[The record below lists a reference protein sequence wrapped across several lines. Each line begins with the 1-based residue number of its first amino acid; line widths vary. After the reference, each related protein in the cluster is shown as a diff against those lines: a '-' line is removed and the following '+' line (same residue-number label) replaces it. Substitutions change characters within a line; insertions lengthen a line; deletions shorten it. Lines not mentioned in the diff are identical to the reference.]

1 MSNVK
6 FKGIMPAIV
15 SPLNED
21 GSVKEKSLR
30 KLIDWQLKA
39 GCKGFYVCGATGE
52 GTVMKP
58 DSRKAMSEIAVDEAR
73 GKGCVI
79 SHIGAVDLRTAQDLA
94 RHASDIGVDAISS
107 VPPFFYGYGEREI
120 YQYYQALSDS
130 SDVPMLMYASPLSGT
145 VIKAEMV
152 EKMLGIRNMIGLKW
166 TSYDYYEMRKIK
178 ELNGGDINVINGPD
192 ETLLCGLV
200 MGADGGIGA
209 TYNPMPK
216 VFVKIYESFMS
227 GNMAAAQEAQFK
239 ANKVIKTLLRH
250 GVLSGV
256 KDMLEMIG
264 IDMGYCTYPLKRFT
278 ASEQEIF
285 RAELKTLRFEEEYL

>member
-73 GKGCVI
+73 GRGCVI
-79 SHIGAVDLRTAQDLA
+79 SHIGAIDLRTAQDLA
-94 RHASDIGVDAISS
+94 RHASDVGVDAISS

-152 EKMLGIRNMIGLKW
+152 EKIMGIRNMIGLKW

-227 GNMAAAQEAQFK
+227 GNIVAAQEAQFK
-239 ANKVIKTLLRH
+239 ANKVIKILLRH
-250 GVLSGV
+250 GVLNGV

>member
-6 FKGIMPAIV
+6 FTGIMPAIV

-58 DSRKAMSEIAVDEAR
+58 DSRKTMSEIAVDEAR
-73 GKGCVI
+73 GRGCVI

-94 RHASDIGVDAISS
+94 RQASDVGVDAISS

-130 SDVPMLMYASPLSGT
+130 SGVPMLMYASPLSGT

-227 GNMAAAQEAQFK
+227 GNIAAAQEAQFK
-239 ANKVIKTLLRH
+239 VNKVIKILLRH
-250 GVLSGV
+250 GVLTGV

-264 IDMGYCTYPLKRFT
+264 FDIGYCTYPLKRFT
-278 ASEQEIF
+278 TSEQVAF
-285 RAELKTLRFEEEYL
+285 RAELKALRFEEEYL

>member
-73 GKGCVI
+73 GRGCVI
-79 SHIGAVDLRTAQDLA
+79 SHIGAIDLRTAQDLA
-94 RHASDIGVDAISS
+94 RHASDVGVDAISS

-152 EKMLGIRNMIGLKW
+152 EKIMGIRNMIGLKW

-227 GNMAAAQEAQFK
+227 GNIVAAQEAQFK
-239 ANKVIKTLLRH
+239 ANNVIKILLRH
-250 GVLSGV
+250 GVLNGV

>member
-1 MSNVK
+1 
-6 FKGIMPAIV
+6 
-15 SPLNED
+15 
-21 GSVKEKSLR
+21 
-30 KLIDWQLKA
+30 
-39 GCKGFYVCGATGE
+39 
-52 GTVMKP
+52 
-58 DSRKAMSEIAVDEAR
+58 
-73 GKGCVI
+73 
-79 SHIGAVDLRTAQDLA
+79 
-94 RHASDIGVDAISS
+94 
-107 VPPFFYGYGEREI
+107 
-120 YQYYQALSDS
+120 
-130 SDVPMLMYASPLSGT
+130 
-145 VIKAEMV
+145 MV
-152 EKMLGIRNMIGLKW
+152 EKIMGIRNMIGLKW

-227 GNMAAAQEAQFK
+227 GNIVAAQEAQFK
-239 ANKVIKTLLRH
+239 ANKVIKILLRH
-250 GVLSGV
+250 GVLNGV

>member
-1 MSNVK
+1 
-6 FKGIMPAIV
+6 
-15 SPLNED
+15 
-21 GSVKEKSLR
+21 
-30 KLIDWQLKA
+30 
-39 GCKGFYVCGATGE
+39 
-52 GTVMKP
+52 
-58 DSRKAMSEIAVDEAR
+58 
-73 GKGCVI
+73 
-79 SHIGAVDLRTAQDLA
+79 
-94 RHASDIGVDAISS
+94 
-107 VPPFFYGYGEREI
+107 
-120 YQYYQALSDS
+120 
-130 SDVPMLMYASPLSGT
+130 MYASPLSGT

-264 IDMGYCTYPLKRFT
+264 FDMGYCTYPLKRFT
-278 ASEQEIF
+278 ASEQAAF
-285 RAELKTLRFEEEYL
+285 RAELKALRFEEEYL

>member
-73 GKGCVI
+73 GRGCVI
-79 SHIGAVDLRTAQDLA
+79 SHIGAIDLRTAQDLA
-94 RHASDIGVDAISS
+94 RHASDVGVDAISS

-152 EKMLGIRNMIGLKW
+152 EKIMGIRNMIGLKW

-227 GNMAAAQEAQFK
+227 GNIVAAQEAQFK
-239 ANKVIKTLLRH
+239 ANKVIKILIRH
-250 GVLSGV
+250 GVLNGV